1 MSVTIDGQTLFD
13 EHQLEIET
21 SSFSRDSIER
31 RMPGL
36 DGMLSIDPG
45 RRCRKIKQTGTL
57 RAISRAQMNERI
69 DAISAIMDGDTHTLA
84 PDSGEALDNLR
95 MDSFKANK
103 EQMDGIGIVV
113 DYEIVYTQLA

>member
-36 DGMLSIDPG
+36 DGMLSIDLG

-84 PDSGEALDNLR
+84 PDSGETLDNLR

-103 EQMDGIGIVV
+103 EQMDGIGTVV